1 VIWLYAVTDRWT
13 DALPNVPGHDSRR
26 LQQTCTAELAGIW
39 SECSREQPARLTE
52 DALWRQ
58 ETVLEALMDDR
69 TVLPLRFGTVLG
81 DVDEL
86 LSVLTRRQDSLRRA
100 LDRVRGCVEMGVRAR
115 LEPADIP
122 SRPLVPSGTDY
133 LRARAAEHRREHEI
147 AGTLH
152 RRLAAVSNAADKA
165 VRRGAAPVF
174 VGAYLVPEPG
184 LDRFRHAVHELV
196 ADHPD
201 LLIACTGPWPPY
213 SFTQEGELA
222 S

>member
-1 VIWLYAVTDRWT
+1 VIWLYAVTDRCT
-13 DALPNVPGHDSRR
+13 DALPNVTGHDFRR

-86 LSVLTRRQDSLRRA
+86 LAVLTRRQDSLRRA

-122 SRPLVPSGTDY
+122 SRPSGGSGTDY
-133 LRARAAEHRREHEI
+133 LRARAGEHAI

-152 RRLAAVSNAADKA
+152 RRLAAVSSAADKT
-165 VRRGAAPVF
+165 VRRGAVPVF

-184 LDRFRHAVHELV
+184 VGRFRDAVHELV

-201 LLIACTGPWPPY
+201 LSIACTGPWPPH
-213 SFTQEGELA
+213 SFTDEGELA

>member
-1 VIWLYAVTDRWT
+1 VIWLYAVTDRCT
-13 DALPNVPGHDSRR
+13 DPLPKVTGHDSRG
-26 LQQTCTAELAGIW
+26 LQQTCTGGLAGIW
-39 SECSREQPARLTE
+39 SECSQPQPARLTE

-86 LSVLTRRQDSLRRA
+86 LAVLTRRQDSLRRA
-100 LDRVRGCVEMGVRAR
+100 LERVRGCVEMGVRAR
-115 LEPADIP
+115 LEPVDIP
-122 SRPLVPSGTDY
+122 SSPSGRSGTDY
-133 LRARAAEHRREHEI
+133 LRARAVERRREEAI

-152 RRLAAVSNAADKA
+152 RRLAAVSSAADKA

-174 VGAYLVPEPG
+174 IGAYLVPEPG
-184 LDRFRHAVHELV
+184 VDRFRDAVHEVV
-196 ADHPD
+196 ADHPN
-201 LLIACTGPWPPY
+201 LSIACTGPWPPY